1 MGPFH
6 YKHNFFFL
14 FMVVFIMMIIWFLLS
29 ELDSRFF
36 FFLNGGRNVLVQA
49 IVLRQ
54 GEGRRTKGGSRLLAR
69 TAAGCVVALFVGT
82 EEKVEETHMAT
93 RFLIFQGRWDL
104 VGLSMEHRRHERWRR
119 PSRA

>member
-1 MGPFH
+1 
-6 YKHNFFFL
+6 
-14 FMVVFIMMIIWFLLS
+14 MVVFIMMIIWFLLS
-29 ELDSRFF
+29 ELDSRF

-69 TAAGCVVALFVGT
+69 TAGWVVALFVGT
-82 EEKVEETHMAT
+82 EEKVEETHLGT
-93 RFLIFQGRWDL
+93 RFLIFQERWDL
-104 VGLSMEHRRHERWRR
+104 VGLSVEHRRHERWRC

>member
-6 YKHNFFFL
+6 YKHNFFL
-14 FMVVFIMMIIWFLLS
+14 FVYGSIYYDDNLVPTLRIRLT
-29 ELDSRFF
+29 F

-54 GEGRRTKGGSRLLAR
+54 GEGRKTKGGSRLLAR